1 MWILCQTARGSK
13 YFEPESRVGN
23 HVLISDTS
31 DMVISGRS
39 LGLDGYRFEARK
51 GNESFVISDFP
62 GIHPGI
68 SLTAKFI
75 ALAERMGAV
84 SVIAPA

>member
-39 LGLDGYRFEARK
+39 LGTDGYRFEARK
-51 GNESFVISDFP
+51 GNESFVVSDFP
-62 GIHPGI
+62 GIDPSR
-68 SLTAKFI
+68 SLTDKFI

-84 SVIAPA
+84 SVLAPA